1 MKSLNIVAAIKAILI
16 SFLVIAQ
23 SNTMDTFDS
32 RWKTDTSNR
41 NVDLGEFWLGAP
53 RDAFKVLEN
62 PPFIGKEQ
70 ALLTYFVHEPVISV
84 EIKGKAKGYP
94 LNVLTYHEVANDY
107 LGKVPILATYCP
119 LCNAGII
126 FDRRLEINGEKQV
139 LDFAVSGMLR
149 KSDMVIWDKQTES
162 WWQQLTGEAL
172 VGDLTGT
179 TLEIIPSM
187 IVSIEE
193 FFKKYPKGKVLSRKT
208 GVDEAEQRYGTQGY
222 VRYDSIGKNPRHFF
236 GNVDQRL
243 PAMERVV
250 DIRSGDKFKIYT
262 FTKAAEEEII
272 NDRFE
277 GKNIVV
283 FYKSGTVSALD
294 AREIINSKDIGSVTV
309 FNANFKGRVLEFY
322 KGKNGFVDD
331 YTGSVWNI
339 TGKCIEGATKG
350 KQLRIEPHGNHFAFA
365 WLAFHPDTVIYGEN

>member
-1 MKSLNIVAAIKAILI
+1 MKSLNIVVTSLFFIIF
-16 SFLVIAQ
+16 SFVTAQ
-23 SNTMDTFDS
+23 KNRLETIDS
-32 RWKTDTSNR
+32 RWKTDTSKR
-41 NVDLGEFWLGAP
+41 IVDLDEFWLGAP

-62 PPFIGKEQ
+62 PPFIEKIE
-70 ALLTYFVHEPVISV
+70 ALATYFKHEPVISV
-84 EIKGKAKGYP
+84 TIKGKAKGYP

-126 FDRRLEINGEKQV
+126 YDRRLEINGEQQI

-149 KSDMVIWDKQTES
+149 SSDMVIWDKQTES

-179 TLEIIPSM
+179 TLKIIPSM
-187 IVSIEE
+187 IVSMEE
-193 FFKKYPKGKVLSRKT
+193 FFRTYPKGKVLSRKT
-208 GVDEAEQRYGTQGY
+208 GIGEAEQRYGTQGY
-222 VRYDSIGKNPRHFF
+222 VRYDSIGKDPRLF
-236 GNVDQRL
+236 GGKIDQRL

-277 GKNIVV
+277 GKDIVV

-294 AREIINSKDIGSVTV
+294 TRELKNSKDIGSVTV
-309 FNANFKGRVLEFY
+309 FNANFRGSVLEFY
-322 KGKNGFVDD
+322 KGENGFVDD
-331 YTGSVWNI
+331 HTGSVWDI
-339 TGKCIEGATKG
+339 TGKCIEGASKG
-350 KQLRIEPHGNHFAFA
+350 KRLRIEPHGNHFAFA
-365 WLAFHPDTVIYGEN
+365 WLAFHPDTEIYGEN

>member
-1 MKSLNIVAAIKAILI
+1 METI
-16 SFLVIAQ
+16 
-23 SNTMDTFDS
+23 DS
-32 RWKTDTSNR
+32 RWKTDTSKR
-41 NVDLGEFWLGAP
+41 SVDLDEFWLGSP

-62 PPFIGKEQ
+62 PPFIGKEE
-70 ALLTYFVHEPVISV
+70 ALATYFEHEPVISV
-84 EIKGKAKGYP
+84 LIKGKAKGYP

-126 FDRRLEINGEKQV
+126 YDRRLEINGEEQI

-149 KSDMVIWDKQTES
+149 NSDMVIWDKQTES

-172 VGDLTGT
+172 VGNLTGT
-179 TLEIIPSM
+179 TLKIIPSM

-193 FFKKYPKGKVLSRKT
+193 FFKTYPKGKVLSRKT
-208 GVDEAEQRYGTQGY
+208 GIGEAEQRYGTQGY
-222 VRYDSIGKNPRHFF
+222 IRYDSIGKDPRLF
-236 GNVDQRL
+236 GGKVDQRL

-277 GKNIVV
+277 GKDIVV

-294 AREIINSKDIGSVTV
+294 TRELKNSKDIGSVTV
-309 FNANFKGRVLEFY
+309 FNANFRGSVLEFY
-322 KGKNGFVDD
+322 KGENGFVDD
-331 YTGSVWNI
+331 HTGSVWDI
-339 TGKCIEGATKG
+339 TGKCIEGASKG
-350 KQLRIEPHGNHFAFA
+350 KRLRIEPHGNHFAFA
-365 WLAFHPDTVIYGEN
+365 WLAFHPDTEIYGEN